1 MNVQGGVTSVDN
13 LFRNYEVIE
22 KTAMPIPKLFTGNFI
37 LICLCNFLNGIT
49 FQSLV
54 TVFPIYIKQYGGSTG
69 LAGLAM
75 AAMTF
80 ASLLSRPVAG
90 YTLDKYGRK
99 LILVGGLVLFM
110 LPTAVFTFIIP
121 VTALIIFRFI
131 QGIGWGGLNTSSGT
145 VASDLVPMARI
156 GEGMGFYTVG
166 QSLSMSFGPLM
177 SLWLIN
183 QYSFRFLFIVC
194 FLLNLISIGLA
205 LSIKYPKYERPP
217 LENKLPTLPKTA
229 LNPVLKPALKPAMV
243 IFLGATAHSAIIS
256 FLPLFA
262 LQNSITNS
270 GVFFTF
276 LGVTT
281 LVFRPFSG
289 RMVDR
294 LGKFG
299 YKLAVMI
306 GIPAIMI
313 AIWLLTLASAPWYL
327 MLSGVIYG
335 IGYGMILN
343 SMMALCV
350 SNLPE
355 SKRGAANAIF
365 GAAMDTGIA
374 LGSVIWGVAA
384 AIFGYAAMFRL
395 TLIPLVIAL
404 VFFFIKKPYREQEA
418 SR

>member
-1 MNVQGGVTSVDN
+1 MTSAAN
-13 LFRNYEVIE
+13 LFRHYKVL
-22 KTAMPIPKLFTGNFI
+22 KKSAKPIPELFTGDFI

-54 TVFPIYIKQYGGSTG
+54 AVFPIYIKQYGGSTG
-69 LAGLAM
+69 IAGLAM
-75 AAMTF
+75 AVMTF

-110 LPTAVFTFIIP
+110 LPTAIFTFIIP

-166 QSLSMSFGPLM
+166 QSLSMSVGPLV

-205 LSIKYPKYERPP
+205 LSIKYPKYESPP

-229 LNPVLKPALKPAMV
+229 LNPALKPAMV
-243 IFLGATAHSAIIS
+243 VFLGATAHSATIS

-262 LQNSITNS
+262 LQNFINNS

-289 RMVDR
+289 KMVDR

-299 YKLAVMI
+299 YKLAVMV

-313 AIWLLTLASAPWYL
+313 AIWILTLASAPWYL

-404 VFFFIKKPYREQEA
+404 VLFFIKKPYREQEA

>member
-1 MNVQGGVTSVDN
+1 M
-13 LFRNYEVIE
+13 L
-22 KTAMPIPKLFTGNFI
+22 KKPAKPIPKLFTGDFI
-37 LICLCNFLNGIT
+37 LICLCNFFNAIA

-54 TVFPIYIKQYGGSTG
+54 TVFPIYIKQYGGSTS

-75 AAMTF
+75 GVLTF
-80 ASLLSRPVAG
+80 AALLSRPVAG

-99 LILVGGLVLFM
+99 LILVCGLVLFM

-121 VTALIIFRFI
+121 VWTLLIFRFI

-156 GEGMGFYTVG
+156 GEGMGFYTLS
-166 QSLSMSFGPLM
+166 QSLSMSVGPLM

-194 FLLNLISIGLA
+194 FLLNLISIVLA

-217 LENKLPTLPKTA
+217 LENKLPILPKTA
-229 LNPVLKPALKPAMV
+229 LKPALV
-243 IFLGATAHSAIIS
+243 VFLGATAHSAIIS

-262 LQNSITNS
+262 RQNFINNP

-281 LVFRPFSG
+281 LVFRPLSG

-294 LGKFG
+294 FGESG
-299 YKLAVMI
+299 YKLAVII

-327 MLSGVIYG
+327 MLCGVIYG
-335 IGYGMILN
+335 IGFGMILN

-350 SNLPE
+350 SNLPG
-355 SKRGAANAIF
+355 SKRGAANAIY

-374 LGSVIWGVAA
+374 LGSVLWGGVAS
-384 AIFGYAAMFRL
+384 IYGYVAMFRL

-404 VFFFIKKPYREQEA
+404 VFFFIKKPYLEQEA